1 MKRLIFW
8 DFPRA
13 GWQYDIAVAAILAF
27 IFLTPREIFKDQ
39 PRPASIVQM
48 PSDTGG
54 NVYWLETSLLEST
67 PEAGR
72 SQRAAELLRVRFGKP
87 ANVVKVEP
95 IHDAEMEV
103 RGFMAIVK
111 P

>member
-27 IFLTPREIFKDQ
+27 LFLTPREIFKDQ

-54 NVYWLETSLLEST
+54 SVYWLETSLLEPV

-72 SQRAAELLRVRFGKP
+72 GFRAAELLRARTGKP
-87 ANVVKVEP
+87 VNVIKVEP
-95 IHDAEMEV
+95 IHDAEQEI

>member
-13 GWQYDIAVAAILAF
+13 SWQYDIAVALILAF
-27 IFLTPREIFKDQ
+27 IFLTPRDFFKDQ

-48 PSDTGG
+48 PSDPGG
-54 NVYWLETSLLEST
+54 NIYWLETSLLEET
-67 PEAGR
+67 AEAAR
-72 SQRAAELLRVRFGKP
+72 PQRAAELLKGRTGKP
-87 ANVVKVEP
+87 VNVIRVEP
-95 IHDAEMEV
+95 FYDAEQEV

>member
-13 GWQYDIAVAAILAF
+13 GWKYDLAVAAILAF
-27 IFLTPREIFKDQ
+27 IFLTPRELFKDQ

-48 PSDTGG
+48 PSNTGG
-54 NVYWLETSLLEST
+54 SVYWFETSLLEST
-67 PEAGR
+67 PDAVR
-72 SQRAAELLRVRFGKP
+72 PRRAAELLRARTGKP
-87 ANVVKVEP
+87 LTVVKVEP
-95 IHDAEMEV
+95 IHDAELEI